1 MPVASLVRPLS
12 KESYIYMV
20 ATSETS
26 LPSSM
31 QFGILGP
38 LTASV
43 DGRQLSLGPL
53 KQQLVLAL
61 LLCRAN
67 AVTSV
72 DLLTEA
78 LWADEPPRTA
88 RKNLQVYVAC
98 LRKLLAGGGEPGDRL
113 VHRNGGYVLRAKP
126 SELDRLHFEELV
138 AAARQSDAASTAALL
153 GQALALSRGG
163 MLDGLVDHPV
173 LRGEVDRF
181 SRRWLAVFEDWAEA
195 ELIVGN
201 APAAVERIC
210 EVAAEHPFR
219 ERLRQVQMTALHLSG
234 RQSEALGVF
243 DELRQSL
250 ARELGLRPS
259 PSLERLYRSVLS
271 GEPVLKV
278 ERLQQPATP
287 PSVPQRRAP
296 RVALPPDLS
305 DFTGR
310 AELLGE
316 VLGLLTDDRTR
327 VVVLSGPVGAG
338 KTSLSVHLAH
348 QLGQSFPDGRLFL
361 RLRGDSGERQ
371 NVVRPYPALLRE
383 LLRLVGVDAPAAD
396 TDELAA
402 SWQGWLLEHRM
413 LLVLDGAV
421 DAATVRALLPDAGA
435 SKVLVTS
442 RSRLTELD
450 FADRFELV
458 PMQPEEA
465 VALLGRIVG
474 TDRVLTDRP
483 AAGRIVQ
490 AVGLVP
496 LAVRTAGNKL
506 SRLRHL
512 PLAEF
517 AARLADP
524 DGMLDELCTGDGVL
538 RGRLAG
544 SVADL
549 PGPER
554 DALRR
559 LGSLANPWF
568 TLDEAAAVLDES
580 PGRVR
585 RLLESLIEANAVTAP
600 NAEVMAH
607 AVVYELP
614 PLLRCFTRELG

>member
-1 MPVASLVRPLS
+1 
-12 KESYIYMV
+12 
-20 ATSETS
+20 
-26 LPSSM
+26 M

-38 LTASV
+38 LTVSV
-43 DGRQLSLGPL
+43 DGRQISPGPL

-67 AVTSV
+67 TVTSV

-78 LWADEPPRTA
+78 LWGDEPPRTA

-98 LRKLLAGGGEPGDRL
+98 LRKLLAGHLAGDETGERL
-113 VHRNGGYVLRAKP
+113 VHRNGGYLLRVHPA
-126 SELDRLHFEELV
+126 ELDRLRFEELV
-138 AAARQSDAASTAALL
+138 VAARQSDAGSTAALL
-153 GQALALSRGG
+153 SHALSLARGS
-163 MLDGLVDHPV
+163 MLDGLADHPV

-181 SRRWLAVFEDWAEA
+181 TRKWLAIFEDWAEA
-195 ELIVGN
+195 ELAVGN
-201 APAAVERIC
+201 ASAAVERIC

-219 ERLRQVQMTALHLSG
+219 ERLRQIQMTALHLSG

-271 GEPVLKV
+271 GEPMLKV
-278 ERLQQPATP
+278 GRLQQLATAEP
-287 PSVPQRRAP
+287 VRSGPL
-296 RVALPPDLS
+296 VALPPSLV

-310 AELLGE
+310 DEPLADAVALLG
-316 VLGLLTDDRTR
+316 DARTC

-338 KTSLSVHLAH
+338 KTSLSVQLAH
-348 QLGQSFPDGRLFL
+348 QLAGSFPDGQIFL
-361 RLRGDSGERQ
+361 RLRNDQ
-371 NVVRPYPALLRE
+371 DQTRPCSSLLRE
-383 LLRLVGVDAPAAD
+383 LLRLAGVNAQSSDI
-396 TDELAA
+396 DELAA
-402 SWQGWLLEHRM
+402 AWQGWLLGRRL

-421 DAATVRALLPDAGA
+421 DAATVRALLPAAGA
-435 SKVLVTS
+435 SKVLITS

-450 FADRFELV
+450 FADRLELV
-458 PMQPEEA
+458 PMQPDEA
-465 VALLGRIVG
+465 VALLGRIVSAE
-474 TDRVLTDRP
+474 RVLTDP
-483 AAGRIVQ
+483 TSAAAIVQ
-490 AVGLVP
+490 AVGLMP

-517 AARLADP
+517 AARLVDP

-538 RGRLAG
+538 RGRLAS

-549 PGPER
+549 SEAEQ
-554 DALRR
+554 DALHR
-559 LGSLANPWF
+559 LGARANPWF
-568 TLDEAAAVLDES
+568 TLDEAAAILDEG

-614 PLLRCFTRELG
+614 PLLRCFIRELG